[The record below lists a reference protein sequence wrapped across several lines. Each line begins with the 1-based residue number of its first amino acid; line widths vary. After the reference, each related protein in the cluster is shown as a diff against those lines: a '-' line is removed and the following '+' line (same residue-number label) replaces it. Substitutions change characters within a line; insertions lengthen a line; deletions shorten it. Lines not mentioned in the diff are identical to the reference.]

1 MNHLQ
6 EKLNAHVPVMSTET
20 IKYLNPKSD
29 GIYIDGTIGA
39 GGHANQILSMLS
51 PKGRLIGIDRDEE
64 ALKICEK
71 RFSSFKNLVS
81 LHHTSYDNIKKIL
94 DELGIQKVDGML
106 LDLGLSSLQLNSE
119 SRGFSFKK
127 NGRIDMRF
135 DKNQDTTAADLIK
148 SLSENE
154 LADIIF
160 QFGEERR
167 SRKISKAIKQSPK
180 LLTTNDI
187 KEAIRKS
194 TPPHHRNKTLARVFQ
209 AIRIAVNDEIDK
221 LIQFLKVFINYLDI
235 GGRLVI
241 ISYHSLEDR
250 LVKKTFRSLKE
261 EKKVILLTKKPLTP
275 LKSEINENNKSRSAK
290 FRALESMV
298 QT

>member
-81 LHHTSYDNIKKIL
+81 LHHNSYDNIKKIL

-106 LDLGLSSLQLNSE
+106 LDLGLSLLQLNSE

-167 SRKISKAIKQSPK
+167 SRRISKAIKQSPK

-221 LIQFLKVFINYLDI
+221 LIQFLKVFINYLNI

-275 LKSEINENNKSRSAK
+275 QKSEINENNKSRSAK

>member
-1 MNHLQ
+1 MNILQ

-51 PKGRLIGIDRDEE
+51 PKGKLIGIDRDEE

-81 LHHTSYDNIKKIL
+81 LHHNSYDNIKKIL

-167 SRKISKAIKQSPK
+167 SRRISKAIKQSPK

-221 LIQFLKVFINYLDI
+221 LIQFLKVFINYLNI

-275 LKSEINENNKSRSAK
+275 QKSEINENNKSRSAK

>member
-1 MNHLQ
+1 MNILQ

-148 SLSENE
+148 SLSESE

-167 SRKISKAIKQSPK
+167 SRRISRAIKQSPK

-221 LIQFLKVFINYLDI
+221 LIQFLKIFINYLNI

-250 LVKKTFRSLKE
+250 LVKKTFRSLNQ

>member
-51 PKGRLIGIDRDEE
+51 PKARLIGIDRDEE

-167 SRKISKAIKQSPK
+167 SRRISKAIKQSPK

-221 LIQFLKVFINYLDI
+221 LIQFLKVFINYLNI
-235 GGRLVI
+235 EGRLVI

-275 LKSEINENNKSRSAK
+275 QKSEINENNKSRSAK

>member
-1 MNHLQ
+1 MNILQ

-148 SLSENE
+148 SLSESE

-167 SRKISKAIKQSPK
+167 SRRISKAIKQSPK

-187 KEAIRKS
+187 IEAIRKS

-221 LIQFLKVFINYLDI
+221 LIQFLKVFINYLNI

-250 LVKKTFRSLKE
+250 LVKKTFRSLNQ

>member
-51 PKGRLIGIDRDEE
+51 PKGKLIGIDRDEE

-167 SRKISKAIKQSPK
+167 SRRISKAIKQSPK

-221 LIQFLKVFINYLDI
+221 LIQFLKVFINYLNI

-290 FRALESMV
+290 LRALESMV

>member
-1 MNHLQ
+1 MNQLQ
-6 EKLNAHVPVMSTET
+6 EKLNAHIPVMSTET

-29 GIYIDGTIGA
+29 GIYLDGTIGA

-167 SRKISKAIKQSPK
+167 SRRISKAIKQSPK

>member
-1 MNHLQ
+1 MNQLQ

-106 LDLGLSSLQLNSE
+106 LDLGLSSLQLDSE

-148 SLSENE
+148 SLSESE

-167 SRKISKAIKQSPK
+167 SRRISKAIKQSPK

-221 LIQFLKVFINYLDI
+221 LIQFLKVFINYLNI

-250 LVKKTFRSLKE
+250 LVKKTFRSLNE

>member
-1 MNHLQ
+1 MNILQ

-106 LDLGLSSLQLNSE
+106 LDLGLSSLQLDSE

-148 SLSENE
+148 SLSESE

-167 SRKISKAIKQSPK
+167 SRRISKAIKQSPK

-221 LIQFLKVFINYLDI
+221 LIQFLKVFINYLNI

-250 LVKKTFRSLKE
+250 LVKKTFRSLNQ

>member
-1 MNHLQ
+1 MNILQ

-51 PKGRLIGIDRDEE
+51 PKGKLIGIDRDEE

-167 SRKISKAIKQSPK
+167 SRRISKAIKQSPK
-180 LLTTNDI
+180 LLPTNDI

-221 LIQFLKVFINYLDI
+221 LIQFLKVFINYLNI

-275 LKSEINENNKSRSAK
+275 QKSEINENNKSRSAK

>member
-1 MNHLQ
+1 
-6 EKLNAHVPVMSTET
+6 
-20 IKYLNPKSD
+20 
-29 GIYIDGTIGA
+29 
-39 GGHANQILSMLS
+39 MLS
-51 PKGRLIGIDRDEE
+51 PKGKLIGIDRDEE

-148 SLSENE
+148 SLSESE

-167 SRKISKAIKQSPK
+167 SRRISKAIKQSPK

-221 LIQFLKVFINYLDI
+221 LIQFLKVFINYLNI

-275 LKSEINENNKSRSAK
+275 QKSEINENNKSRSAK

>member
-106 LDLGLSSLQLNSE
+106 LDLGLSSLQLDSE

-148 SLSENE
+148 SLSESE

-167 SRKISKAIKQSPK
+167 SRRISKAIKQSPK

-221 LIQFLKVFINYLDI
+221 LIQFLKVFINYLNI

>member
-1 MNHLQ
+1 MNQLQ

-51 PKGRLIGIDRDEE
+51 PKGRLIGIDRDGE

-148 SLSENE
+148 SLSESE

-167 SRKISKAIKQSPK
+167 SRRISRAIKQSPK

-221 LIQFLKVFINYLDI
+221 LIQFLKVFINYLNI

-250 LVKKTFRSLKE
+250 LVKKTSRSLNQ

>member
-6 EKLNAHVPVMSTET
+6 EKLNAHIPVMSTET

-81 LHHTSYDNIKKIL
+81 LHHNSYDNIKKIL

-167 SRKISKAIKQSPK
+167 SRRISKAIKQSPK

-209 AIRIAVNDEIDK
+209 AIRIAVNDGIDK
-221 LIQFLKVFINYLDI
+221 LIQFLKVFINYLNI

-275 LKSEINENNKSRSAK
+275 QKSEINENNKSRSAK

>member
-51 PKGRLIGIDRDEE
+51 PKGKLIGIDRDEE

-81 LHHTSYDNIKKIL
+81 LHHTSYDNMKKIL

-167 SRKISKAIKQSPK
+167 SRRISKAIKQSPK

-221 LIQFLKVFINYLDI
+221 LIQFLKVFINYLNI

-275 LKSEINENNKSRSAK
+275 QKSEINENNKSRSAK

>member
-1 MNHLQ
+1 MNQLQ

-81 LHHTSYDNIKKIL
+81 LHHTSYDNIKKVL

-119 SRGFSFKK
+119 SRGFSFKN

-148 SLSENE
+148 SLSESE

-167 SRKISKAIKQSPK
+167 SRRISRAIKQSPK

-194 TPPHHRNKTLARVFQ
+194 TPPHHRNKALARVFQ

-221 LIQFLKVFINYLDI
+221 LIQFLKVFINYLNI

-250 LVKKTFRSLKE
+250 LVKKTFRSLNQ

>member
-1 MNHLQ
+1 MNQLQ

-51 PKGRLIGIDRDEE
+51 PKGKLIGIDRDEE

-148 SLSENE
+148 SLSESE

-167 SRKISKAIKQSPK
+167 SRRISKAIKQSPK

-187 KEAIRKS
+187 IEAIRKS

-221 LIQFLKVFINYLDI
+221 LIQFLKVFINYLNI

-275 LKSEINENNKSRSAK
+275 QKSEINENNNSRSAK

>member
-51 PKGRLIGIDRDEE
+51 PKGKLIGIDRDEE

-148 SLSENE
+148 SLSESE

-167 SRKISKAIKQSPK
+167 SRRISKAIKQSPK

-221 LIQFLKVFINYLDI
+221 LIQFLKVFINYLNI

>member
-51 PKGRLIGIDRDEE
+51 PKGRLIGIDRDGE

-94 DELGIQKVDGML
+94 DELGIQKVDGIL

-119 SRGFSFKK
+119 NRGFSFKN

-167 SRKISKAIKQSPK
+167 SRRISKAIKQSPK

-221 LIQFLKVFINYLDI
+221 LIQFLKVFINYLNI

-275 LKSEINENNKSRSAK
+275 QKSEINENNKSRSAK

>member
-1 MNHLQ
+1 MNQLQ

-51 PKGRLIGIDRDEE
+51 PKGKLIGIDRDEE

-148 SLSENE
+148 SLSESE

-167 SRKISKAIKQSPK
+167 SRRISKAIKQSPK

-221 LIQFLKVFINYLDI
+221 LIQFLKVFINYLNI

>member
-1 MNHLQ
+1 MNILQ

-81 LHHTSYDNIKKIL
+81 LHHNSYENIKKIL

-148 SLSENE
+148 SLSESE

-167 SRKISKAIKQSPK
+167 SRRISRAIKQSPK

-221 LIQFLKVFINYLDI
+221 LIQFLKVFINYLNI

-250 LVKKTFRSLKE
+250 LVKKTFRSLNQ

-290 FRALESMV
+290 LRALESMV

>member
-1 MNHLQ
+1 MNQLQ

-148 SLSENE
+148 SLSESE

-167 SRKISKAIKQSPK
+167 SRRISKAIKQSPK

-221 LIQFLKVFINYLDI
+221 LIQFLKVFINYLNI

-275 LKSEINENNKSRSAK
+275 QKSEINENNKSRSAK

>member
-1 MNHLQ
+1 MNQLQ

-106 LDLGLSSLQLNSE
+106 LDLGLSSLQLDSE

-148 SLSENE
+148 SLSESE

-167 SRKISKAIKQSPK
+167 SRRISRAIKQSPK

-221 LIQFLKVFINYLDI
+221 LIQFLKVFINYLNI

-290 FRALESMV
+290 LRALESMV

>member
-51 PKGRLIGIDRDEE
+51 PKGKLIGIDRDEE

-148 SLSENE
+148 SLSESE

-167 SRKISKAIKQSPK
+167 SRRISRAIKQSPK

-221 LIQFLKVFINYLDI
+221 LIQFLKVFINYLNI

-275 LKSEINENNKSRSAK
+275 QKSEINENNKSRSAK

>member
-1 MNHLQ
+1 MNQLQ

-106 LDLGLSSLQLNSE
+106 LDLGLSSLQLDSE

-148 SLSENE
+148 SLSESE

-167 SRKISKAIKQSPK
+167 SRRISKAIKQSPK

-187 KEAIRKS
+187 IEAIRQS

-221 LIQFLKVFINYLDI
+221 LIQFLKVFINYLNI

>member
-1 MNHLQ
+1 MNILQ

-51 PKGRLIGIDRDEE
+51 PKGKLIGIDRDEE

-148 SLSENE
+148 SLSESE

-167 SRKISKAIKQSPK
+167 SRRISKAIKHSPK

-209 AIRIAVNDEIDK
+209 AIRIAVNDEIGK
-221 LIQFLKVFINYLDI
+221 LIQFLKVFINYLNI

-275 LKSEINENNKSRSAK
+275 HKSEINENNKSRSAK

>member
-1 MNHLQ
+1 MNQLQ

-148 SLSENE
+148 SLSESE

-167 SRKISKAIKQSPK
+167 SRRISKAIKQSPK

-221 LIQFLKVFINYLDI
+221 LIQFLKVFINYLNI

>member
-51 PKGRLIGIDRDEE
+51 PKGKLIGIDRDEE

-81 LHHTSYDNIKKIL
+81 LHHNSYDNIKKIL

-167 SRKISKAIKQSPK
+167 SRRISKAIKQSPK

-221 LIQFLKVFINYLDI
+221 LIQFLKVFINYLNI

-275 LKSEINENNKSRSAK
+275 QKSEINENNKSRSAK